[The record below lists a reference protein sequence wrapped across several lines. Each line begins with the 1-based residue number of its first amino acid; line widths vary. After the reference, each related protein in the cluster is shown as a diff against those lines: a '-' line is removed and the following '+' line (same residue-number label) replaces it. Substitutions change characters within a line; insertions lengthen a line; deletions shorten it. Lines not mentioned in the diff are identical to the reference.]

1 MNILMCKPTF
11 FDVDYQI
18 NPWMRQERPVNKA
31 RAQSQW
37 QSLYQTIQQLG
48 GKIDLIEPQQGLP
61 DMVFTANAG
70 LIHRKKVIVANF
82 KHPERQGES
91 QYFKNW
97 FAQNHFQVFETD
109 IPFEGAGDALFAG
122 ETLFVGHGFRSH
134 HRIVHWIEE
143 QWERPVTALEL
154 VNPSFYH
161 LDTCF
166 CPLNSTNALWYPA
179 AFSKKSQKLLENE
192 LNLLSVSQKEAELFA
207 CNAVVINRD
216 VILPK
221 DCTKIITLL
230 ENQGFSTHSISTTEF
245 ILSGGSCKCLTLHTS

>member
-18 NPWMRQERPVNKA
+18 NPWMKKERPVHKT

-37 QSLYQTIQQLG
+37 QSLYQKIQQLG
-48 GKIDLIEPQQGLP
+48 GQIDLIEPHQGLP

-70 LIHRKKVIVANF
+70 LIHGNKAIVANF

-97 FAQNHFQVFETD
+97 FKKNSFQIFETE

-122 ETLFVGHGFRSH
+122 DTLFIGHGFRSH
-134 HRIVHWIEE
+134 HDIVHWIEE
-143 QWERPVTALEL
+143 QWQLPATALEL
-154 VNPSFYH
+154 VHPSFYH

-166 CPLNSTNALWYPA
+166 CPLNSTEALWYPA
-179 AFSKKSQKLLENE
+179 AFSKKSQILLENE
-192 LNLLSVSQKEAELFA
+192 LNLFAVSKKEAELFA

-216 VILPK
+216 IIMPK
-221 DCTKIITLL
+221 NCTEITTIL
-230 ENQGFSTHSISTTEF
+230 ENQGYSTHPMSSTEF
-245 ILSGGSCKCLTLHTS
+245 ILSGGSCKCLTLVTS